1 MKRRTLLAPLC
12 VAVAGLTIGVAGCT
26 ATRPDGF
33 FVATERP
40 TVMLAALIE
49 GDLVKTDEG
58 DCWAIANGSADP
70 VALLFPVGTTAD
82 AANETVDIPSLGRLS
97 VGDRISGGGG
107 YFSPAESGVEGIES
121 CGTDE
126 VAVLNPF
133 D

>member
-1 MKRRTLLAPLC
+1 MRVRGILSPTALAC
-12 VAVAGLTIGVAGCT
+12 AGLTVCLAGCAST
-26 ATRPDGF
+26 APDGF

-58 DCWAIANGSADP
+58 DCWAIANGPADP
-70 VALLFPVGTTAD
+70 VALLFPVGSTAD
-82 AANETVDIPSLGRLS
+82 AANTAVEVPSLGQLS

-107 YFSPAESGVEGIES
+107 YLSPAESGVEGIES